1 MSSLSNSQ
9 ATYILSIYIHSAKE
23 RKEGREGEMERER
36 DREGEREKGKRG
48 ERKTAQAKNLSYK

>member
-1 MSSLSNSQ
+1 
-9 ATYILSIYIHSAKE
+9 
-23 RKEGREGEMERER
+23 MERER